1 MSKCIDTDKFSAN
14 ARIVDYFERQ
24 EVLDRQRGLL
34 GSEEQMPKTTRLF
47 SSIKNFISGK
57 NLSPDKK
64 QKAIDRAL
72 RRFVKEQKG
81 EQAALAGEILSRVQ
95 AHPLIQDL
103 IYHEIVREASR
114 YNQDN
119 PVSQMEW
126 FTNEKFERVPVLETM
141 PVPALRVLQWK
152 TYNAING
159 GRMFKDNRGLIGNLE
174 YEWGSPKQ
182 MALRDPSGL
191 MFAINQQTETF
202 TLDAQKY
209 ANSFIDTPRNKKAR
223 LIRDFGANSIKS
235 DVHNFARISNLSS
248 EDGFRLFSEV
258 MGGRTII
265 DESGKITRYANEI
278 EIKENVWR
286 WKNEV
291 PFEYQ
296 GMDGETKVLESLSK
310 DADDFIGESSYDA
323 FMKTIN
329 EARALFKELG
339 NELVAQIEFN
349 AKEEGR
355 LKQEAK
361 AAGLTEFL
369 NEHIGTLLDPELE
382 VAGLNAA
389 TMVKKGEYF
398 PRMWLRSLVP
408 VEFENSI
415 ESQKSQLDKKRLA
428 LKNPESELNALTRN
442 RLLREINNHQG
453 SIIALEEKLSY
464 IRNPE
469 TPVDP
474 QTGQPVN
481 TRVYYKNFKNLTRV
495 MNPDYMRVDEDVVGD
510 YIQEMSRAVTRN
522 KAVIA
527 VGKALLKAKK
537 ANVNDNTINAS
548 MGIFN
553 TTFYTPQ
560 AASQFMGIDMNPNKV
575 SQQLASVGI
584 NLSGR
589 QLTNFFNAL
598 SAYSTF
604 NLLWGPLQGMVNATA
619 YALKLDRSGMEM
631 VFDAEMQM
639 WKDHPNYE
647 FWEKLTRDA
656 GMDTFQDFV
665 GSYFNRVLR
674 PHEVDANKKQ
684 IQRLK
689 SLIKEAKRTGKV
701 KNLVNYKNQLKNTT
715 EGKYRQ
721 FFNKAAQYAITRQLD
736 FTENASLYKKSL
748 AGLSKLSRYVP
759 TIDAT
764 ENMLRKRSF
773 VIGAMQAV
781 KSGRAA
787 RWDSKEA
794 IEAGIDYAMATDFGL
809 SHQHVGA
816 ALRGPLAGSTIN
828 KMKIWHN
835 QKTGSNWRTLRNSTI
850 SITSGLK
857 NPNSLENKISNSFKL
872 GMSGIKVSADMIFN
886 WNPLISAF
894 GGGPFRGSQR
904 AQRSV
909 NPYTATHFSRF
920 MREGFVTAIMDLV
933 IFAPGATFAGSRFA
947 KRQFFDNR
955 TLGKGMQG
963 MGNSTISLGIGLAQ
977 WSKFLLTGREEDK
990 PDEDRSIFQKAL
1002 RAGPLGIGGM
1012 STIAL
1017 IMYVH
1022 QRLFDKDAA
1031 AEKDKSLFKDHFKRG
1046 VTPYLPTGSTGYDAF
1061 QAVKEVG
1068 VKKLDKMKMNN

>member
-1 MSKCIDTDKFSAN
+1 MSKCLDTNKFSAN
-14 ARIVDYFERQ
+14 ARIVEYFEKQ

-34 GSEEQMPKTTRLF
+34 GSEEQMPKTTRLIN
-47 SSIKNFISGK
+47 SVKNFISGK
-57 NLSPDKK
+57 NLSPEK
-64 QKAIDRAL
+64 QQKTIERAL
-72 RRFVKEQKG
+72 KRFVKEQKG

-95 AHPLIQDL
+95 AHPMIQDL

-114 YNQDN
+114 YNQNN

-126 FTNEKFERVPVLETM
+126 FTNDKFERVPVLETM
-141 PVPALRVLQWK
+141 PVPALRLLQWK

-174 YEWGSPKQ
+174 YEWGSPRQ

-191 MFAINQQTETF
+191 MFAINQKTETF

-209 ANSFIDTPRNKKAR
+209 ANSFLDTPTNKKAR
-223 LIRDFGANSIKS
+223 QIRDFGANSIRS

-258 MGGRTII
+258 MGGRTVI

-291 PFEYQ
+291 PFEYK

-310 DADDFIGESSYDA
+310 NVDDFIGESSYDA

-329 EARALFKELG
+329 EARTLFKELG

-349 AKEEGR
+349 AKEEGK
-355 LKQEAK
+355 LKREAK
-361 AAGLTEFL
+361 EAGLTEFL
-369 NEHIGTLLDPELE
+369 DEQIGVLLDPDLE
-382 VAGLNAA
+382 IAGLNAA
-389 TMVKKGEYF
+389 NMVKKGEYF
-398 PRMWLRSLVP
+398 PRMWLRALVP
-408 VEFENSI
+408 AEFENSI
-415 ESQKSQLDKKRLA
+415 ETQKSQLDKKRLA
-428 LKNPESELNALTRN
+428 LNNPESKLNAVTRN
-442 RLLREINNHQG
+442 RLLKEINNHQG

-464 IRNPE
+464 LRNPE
-469 TPVDP
+469 TPIDP
-474 QTGQPVN
+474 HTGQPTN

-495 MNPDYMRVDEDVVGD
+495 LNPDYMRVDEDVMMD

-537 ANVNDNTINAS
+537 AGANDNTINAS

-575 SQQLASVGI
+575 SQQLASAGI
-584 NLSGR
+584 NISGR
-589 QLTNFFNAL
+589 QLTNYFNAL

-619 YALKLDRSGMEM
+619 WMLKIDRSGMEM
-631 VFDAEMQM
+631 VLDAEAQMQP
-639 WKDHPNYE
+639 DHPNFE
-647 FWEKLTRDA
+647 FWKGLSRDA

-674 PHEVDANKKQ
+674 PDERKANSQQ
-684 IQRLK
+684 IKRLK
-689 SLIKEAKRTGKV
+689 GLIKEAQKTGKV
-701 KNLVNYKNQLKNTT
+701 KKLVQYKNQLKNTT
-715 EGKYRQ
+715 DNRVIQY
-721 FFNKAAQYAITRQLD
+721 FNKAAQFAITRQMEY
-736 FTENASLYKKSL
+736 TKNAPLYKKAL
-748 AGLSKLSRYVP
+748 AGVANLSKTFFP
-759 TIDAT
+759 TIDKT
-764 ENMLRKRSF
+764 ENMLRSRSF

-816 ALRGPLAGSTIN
+816 ALRGPIAGSTIN

-835 QKTGSNWRTLRNSTI
+835 QKSGSNWRTMRNDVI
-850 SITSGLK
+850 SRTSGLK
-857 NPNSLENKISNSFKL
+857 NPNTLENKFSNMIKL
-872 GMSGIKVSADMIFN
+872 GVSGAKIPMNMLFN
-886 WNPLISAF
+886 FNPFVVGA
-894 GGGPFRGSQR
+894 GKGSLK
-904 AQRSV
+904 AQRDV
-909 NPYTATHFSRF
+909 NPYTATNFSRF
-920 MREGFVTAIMDLV
+920 IREGFITAIMDLV
-933 IFAPGATFAGSRFA
+933 VFAPGATFFGANA
-947 KRQFFDNR
+947 IKRQFFDNR

-963 MGNSTISLGIGLAQ
+963 MGNSTISLGIAIAQ
-977 WSKFLLTGREEDK
+977 WSKFLLSGREEDK
-990 PDEDRSIFQKAL
+990 PNEDRSIFQKAL
-1002 RAGPLGIGGM
+1002 RAGPIGIGGM
-1012 STIAL
+1012 SAIAGM
-1017 IMYVH
+1017 MYVH

-1031 AEKDKSLFKDHFKRG
+1031 AEKDKSLFEDHFRRG
-1046 VTPYLPTGSTGYDAF
+1046 VTPYLPMGQVGYDAF
-1061 QAVKEVG
+1061 TAVKEAG
-1068 VKKLDKMKMNN
+1068 DIQLDKMKQK